1 MTTSLSRRGV
11 ATAAA
16 LLLSACAP
24 GAQANV
30 DADAAAWSAGA
41 AIPSAGALSMHDH
54 RVAAL
59 AAGPDG
65 ALHALFLDD
74 ADGDGRT
81 DRLLNAQL
89 ADGRW
94 SRISPLASAAAID
107 QPALVVSGGAV
118 HALWLSGDTADAG
131 DAGDTGRLATLR
143 HRAWRDG
150 AWTDA
155 ETAYR
160 ADGADGIPPALA
172 AWGERGE
179 IRAVLH
185 DAQGRLVELA
195 SGDAEASRWR
205 RIDTLDGDGMEPA
218 AASGPAGAVAL
229 AGLSTFPHP
238 LETAGASNDPWVRAR
253 LAGRWG
259 PAVRVHASP
268 REHSHAP
275 RVARTGD
282 RVLHAVWLEGERGS
296 VLPTLLLHAASADG
310 GSTWSPAETIASA
323 PAGGSL
329 YGPRLVVDGAGVL
342 HVTFAAFRTG
352 MSDPRHL
359 HARLARDAWTR
370 PAPLL
375 PAAGP
380 RDSEVETAADATGRL
395 HAVWKAADGTYRH
408 AVLAE

>member
-1 MTTSLSRRGV
+1 MTISLSRRGV
-11 ATAAA
+11 GTAAA
-16 LLLSACAP
+16 LLLAACAP

-81 DRLLNAQL
+81 DRLLHARL

-94 SRISPLASAAAID
+94 SPVSPLASAAAID

-118 HALWLSGDTADAG
+118 HALWLSGDAG
-131 DAGDTGRLATLR
+131 DAGRLATLR

-150 AWTDA
+150 AWTPA

-160 ADGADGIPPALA
+160 AEGSDGIPPALA

-185 DAQGRLVELA
+185 DAQGRLTELA
-195 SGDAEASRWR
+195 SGDAPASGWR
-205 RIDTLDGDGMEPA
+205 QADRLDGDGMEPT
-218 AASGPAGAVAL
+218 AASGAAGAVAL

-238 LETAGASNDPWVRAR
+238 LETGGASNDPWVRAR

-275 RVARTGD
+275 RVARTPDGA
-282 RVLHAVWLEGERGS
+282 LHAVWLEGDRGS

-310 GSTWSPAETIASA
+310 GATWSPAETIASA

-329 YGPRLVVDGAGVL
+329 YGPRLVVDGAGTL
-342 HVTFAAFRTG
+342 HVAFAAFRTG

-359 HARLARDAWTR
+359 HARLAKDAWTR

-380 RDSEVETAADATGRL
+380 RDSEVETTADAAGRL

-408 AVLAE
+408 AVLAG